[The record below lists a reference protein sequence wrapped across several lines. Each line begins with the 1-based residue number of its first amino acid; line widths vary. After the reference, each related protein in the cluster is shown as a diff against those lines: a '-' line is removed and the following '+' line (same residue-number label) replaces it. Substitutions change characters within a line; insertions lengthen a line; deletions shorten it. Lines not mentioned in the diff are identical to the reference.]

1 MQKNNFLLYF
11 FFKKINFNCRNQS
24 PLSFQS
30 SFTFERKLFSSQ
42 NNKFSVWS
50 ISKNSK
56 KFSTESLYYEH
67 YKQVLCPDMLLKQ
80 KINSITEL
88 PKIDKIILTTTSKK
102 LVNDKKN
109 ILPGLAALELI
120 SGQKLKWT
128 LANKS
133 IAAFKLRKNQ
143 LIGCKVT
150 LRKKQMYSFLEKLV
164 IILLPRV
171 RDYNGFHINKIQNT
185 QNYSIGLSNLL
196 ISPELEN
203 HFEYFEFFNG
213 ITISFVTINKN
224 KYSGILLLSG
234 FQFPIK

>member
-1 MQKNNFLLYF
+1 MQKNNFLFYF

-24 PLSFQS
+24 SFLMDEYSRINYQS
-30 SFTFERKLFSSQ
+30 SFVFGRKEFSSQ
-42 NNKFSVWS
+42 NNKFS
-50 ISKNSK
+50 
-56 KFSTESLYYEH
+56 TESIYYEH
-67 YKQVLCPDMLLKQ
+67 YKRILCPDMLLKQ
-80 KINSITEL
+80 KMNSITEL

-102 LVNDKKN
+102 LVNDKKT

-171 RDYNGFHINKIQNT
+171 RDYNGFHKIQNI
-185 QNYSIGLSNLL
+185 QNYSLGLSNLL

-224 KYSGILLLSG
+224 KYSGTLLLSG